1 MAQFLTPRKTFKEP
15 NPINKLPFSRLSSNF
30 FPFAVSKNK
39 KNKKNN
45 KKTEFQASPYT
56 NKKE

>member
-1 MAQFLTPRKTFKEP
+1 MAQFLTPRKTFEEP
-15 NPINKLPFSRLSSNF
+15 TPINKLPFSRLSSNF

-39 KNKKNN
+39 KNN
-45 KKTEFQASPYT
+45 KKPEFQASPYT